1 MTDKRD
7 KLYIRFS
14 QGGQNSRTGG
24 SPTSGNWLTRILGL
38 LLLIVI
44 VGLGL
49 AFGLVIAGIL
59 VLLMIPVL
67 WRQRHTIKQVWRM
80 RKQAKQHYQS
90 QQRQYEQQESYRQQ
104 KNHQSDYSDG
114 SVIDGEYEV
123 KDDDET
129 KR

>member
-14 QGGQNSRTGG
+14 QGNQGSQRGQAA
-24 SPTSGNWLTRILGL
+24 SGNWFTRILGL
-38 LLLIVI
+38 LLLVVI
-44 VGLGL
+44 IGLGL

-59 VLLMIPVL
+59 ALLMIPVL

-90 QQRQYEQQESYRQQ
+90 QQRQYRQQEGYG
-104 KNHQSDYSDG
+104 QSSEHKERDSNG
-114 SVIDGEYEV
+114 SVIEGEYEV
-123 KDDDET
+123 KDENKT
-129 KR
+129 KH

>member
-14 QGGQNSRTGG
+14 QGGQSTRGR
-24 SPTSGNWLTRILGL
+24 SSASGNWFTRILGL
-38 LLLIVI
+38 LLLLVI

-59 VLLMIPVL
+59 LLLMIPVL

-80 RKQAKQHYQS
+80 RKQAKQHYQN

-104 KNHQSDYSDG
+104 ANHKESDSNG

-123 KDDDET
+123 KDKDET

>member
-1 MTDKRD
+1 M
-7 KLYIRFS
+7 
-14 QGGQNSRTGG
+14 
-24 SPTSGNWLTRILGL
+24 L
-38 LLLIVI
+38 LVI

-59 VLLMIPVL
+59 LLLMIPVL

-80 RKQAKQHYQS
+80 RKQAKQHYQN

-104 KNHQSDYSDG
+104 ANHKENSSNG

-123 KDDDET
+123 KDEDET
-129 KR
+129 TKR